1 MKKWIALGLAIAAAL
16 LLLFLPNE
24 PKKQYMHNQ
33 GTIFGTYY
41 NIRYES
47 SEDLHEAI
55 KQRLQEFDYSLS
67 MFNPQSVISKVNGN
81 DSVVTDSLFEAMYH
95 EAYAISMLS
104 NGAFDITV
112 APLVNAWGF
121 GTNGRWGDEAMRR
134 EGDEAMRRE
143 GDEEMRRKGDEAI
156 RRKGDEEIRRK
167 GDEEMIDSIKAF
179 VGYEHIRLVG
189 HHIEKDDERITLDA
203 SAIAKGFACDVV
215 AALLRE
221 NGCQN
226 LLVDIGGEVV
236 LQGVNDK
243 GNPWRVGITR
253 PTIDA
258 MGAEKELQEII
269 ESSKLCM
276 ATSGN
281 YLQYYYVDG
290 QRRSHTI
297 DPRSGYPV
305 EHTLL
310 SATVVANSCMRA
322 DALATACMVLG
333 EKEALAMIEKTEDAA
348 CYLIVA
354 DSDTLRITTSQR
366 WQF

>member
-24 PKKQYMHNQ
+24 PKKHYMHNQ

-41 NIRYES
+41 NIRYKS

-95 EAYAISMLS
+95 EAYAISVLS

-134 EGDEAMRRE
+134 EGDDA
-143 GDEEMRRKGDEAI
+143 
-156 RRKGDEEIRRK
+156 
-167 GDEEMIDSIKAF
+167 MIDSIKAF